1 MGERGACVTK
11 ILLILLYISNITAA
25 VTLLFS
31 RRRSISSTLSW
42 LLAFTFLPYVGF
54 VLYFFFGSTAKLKLL
69 TRRLALDQAALEK
82 IPPVPEIAPG
92 ECTPEAEQYEDLV
105 ALCASFG
112 APYVPG
118 NRVELLPSAQEKY
131 ARMFAEMEQA
141 RESICVLYFIIKPED
156 EVGARF
162 IDLLARKAREGVR
175 VRFIYDTLAHLAARR
190 RDFAPITEAGGEVYP
205 YLPSRINTL
214 AEVNY
219 RMHRKIVVIDGKI
232 AYTGGINIGD
242 DYLGLD
248 KKITPWRDTSVR
260 ITGPAV
266 RDIQLRFVRDCVYLD
281 RQANPHKRRASI
293 ESPQSLA
300 LLFPPLAPCGTAG
313 VQIVT
318 SGPSE
323 DESATQTQYM
333 RMISSARRYIYI
345 QTPYFVPD
353 DAMLQTIRA
362 AARSGIDVRV
372 MIPGVPDKK
381 YAYAVTTSY
390 IGTLLEWGCRVFVHH
405 SFLHAKTF
413 VMDDAVASVGTTNL
427 DVRSFHLDFEIN
439 ALVYDRDFAVLC
451 RETFERDMANA
462 TEMTLDEFS
471 SRGLWTQAKES
482 FWRLIAPLL

>member
-1 MGERGACVTK
+1 MAK
-11 ILLILLYISNITAA
+11 ILLLLLYVSNLIA
-25 VTLLFS
+25 VFSLLFS

-42 LLAFTFLPYVGF
+42 LLVFTFLPYVGF
-54 VLYFFFGSTAKLKLL
+54 VLYFFFGSTAKLKVL
-69 TRRLALDQAALEK
+69 TRTLALQEASLEK
-82 IPPVPEIAPG
+82 IPPVPDAAPE
-92 ECTPEAEQYEDLV
+92 ECTPEAREYTDLV
-105 ALCASFG
+105 SLCESFG
-112 APYVPG
+112 AQYVPG
-118 NRVELLPSAQEKY
+118 NHIELLPSAQEKY
-131 ARMFAEMEQA
+131 ARMFAEIEQA
-141 RESICVLYFIIKPED
+141 RESVCVLYFIIKTDNES
-156 EVGARF
+156 GKRF
-162 IDLLARKAREGVR
+162 LDLLARKAREGVR
-175 VRFIYDTLAHLAARR
+175 VRLIYDTLGYLKARR
-190 RDFAPITEAGGEVYP
+190 RDFRPIIDAGGEVYH

-219 RMHRKIVVIDGKI
+219 RMHRKMVIIDGRI

-242 DYLGLD
+242 DYLGLS

-281 RQANPHKRRASI
+281 RQANPLKRRASI
-293 ESPQSLA
+293 ESPESLA

-333 RMISSARRYIYI
+333 RMISSARRYLYI

-353 DAMLQTIRA
+353 DAMLQTIRT
-362 AARSGIDVRV
+362 AARSGVDVRI

-381 YAYAVTTSY
+381 YAYYVTTSY
-390 IGTLLEWGCRVFVHH
+390 IGELLDWGCRVFVHH

-413 VMDDAVASVGTTNL
+413 VMDDAVSSVGTTNL

-439 ALVYDRDFAVLC
+439 ALIYDRDFAVLC
-451 RETFERDMANA
+451 RETFERDMENA
-462 TEMTLDEFS
+462 TEMTADQFNRRSLKTRVS
-471 SRGLWTQAKES
+471 ES
-482 FWRLIAPLL
+482 FWRLVAPLL